1 MSRHLHACTV
11 CLLMLLAP
19 VAARTEEPP
28 STWDRTLS
36 AINSTTT
43 FPLASKQQQ
52 GEGWFSGAWDG
63 VKRIWNEG
71 RNDIYLSGYYV
82 HLPYRFTAEERAS
95 YNDWALGGGFG
106 RSLIDEK
113 DNQRLLYAM
122 IVQDSY
128 YKPMY
133 LAGYGWVARWK
144 ISDELRVGAG
154 YTLSIISNSKA
165 TGYIPF
171 PAPAPL
177 VSIGT
182 DDVALYGTFIPGII
196 YFFGKVRF

>member
-1 MSRHLHACTV
+1 MPRLFSACTAFLV
-11 CLLMLLAP
+11 ILLGP
-19 VAARTEEPP
+19 FAAGADEPP
-28 STWDRTLS
+28 SAWDRSLS
-36 AINSTTT
+36 AVNSTTT
-43 FPLASKQQQ
+43 FPLASKDQQ
-52 GEGWFSGAWDG
+52 EAGWFHGAWDG
-63 VKRIWNEG
+63 FKRILNEG
-71 RNDIYLSGYYV
+71 RNDLYVSGYYV

-95 YNDWALGGGFG
+95 YNDWGLGGGIG

-122 IVQDSY
+122 VVQDSY

-144 ISDELRVGAG
+144 LTNELRVGAG
-154 YTLSIISNSKA
+154 YTLSLISNSKA

-171 PAPAPL
+171 PAPTPL

-182 DDVALYGTFIPGII
+182 DDVTLYGTFIPGIF